1 MFLMESRSILDLCK
15 MLSNY
20 EDLILDPGCE

>member
-1 MFLMESRSILDLCK
+1 MFLIESGSILDLCK
-15 MLSNY
+15 LHSNY